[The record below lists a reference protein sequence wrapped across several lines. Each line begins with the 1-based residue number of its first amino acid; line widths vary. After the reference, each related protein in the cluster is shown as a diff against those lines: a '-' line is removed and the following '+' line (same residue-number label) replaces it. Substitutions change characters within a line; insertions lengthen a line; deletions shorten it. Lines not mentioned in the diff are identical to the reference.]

1 LGDPEVESLNAQI
14 FSAQK
19 GDEEAFAFLVEK
31 FQTPVFN
38 LCYRMLG
45 DPAEAEDAAQ
55 ESFWRAFQGLKHY
68 DPKRS
73 FPTWLLSVSAHYCID
88 QIRKRHMVVLPMDI
102 LPEEAAPDPA
112 PSPEISYSRQEEDQ
126 ALHSLLNQLNSQD
139 RAAIILRYW
148 YEFSEVEI
156 ADALSLSVSAVK
168 SRLHR
173 ARLELAKLWQDKQ
186 ESAGKTS
193 PGFPLLENN
202 PQIPDR
208 RCNKEVI

>member
-1 LGDPEVESLNAQI
+1 MGDPEVDLLNEQI
-14 FSAQK
+14 LAAK
-19 GDEEAFAFLVEK
+19 NGKDEAFTFLVEK
-31 FQTPVFN
+31 YQTPVFN

-55 ESFWRAFQGLKHY
+55 ESFWRAFQGLKRY

-73 FPTWLLSVSAHYCID
+73 FPTWLLSVAAHYCID
-88 QIRKRHMVVLPMDI
+88 QIRKRHMVILPMDI

-112 PSPEISYSRQEEDQ
+112 PSPELSYSRQEQDL
-126 ALHSLLNQLNSQD
+126 ALHSLLNRLNSQD

-156 ADALSLSVSAVK
+156 SEALSLSVSAVK

-173 ARLELAKLWQDKQ
+173 ARLELAQLWQDQ
-186 ESAGKTS
+186 QDSTGKS
-193 PGFPLLENN
+193 SLENK
-202 PQIPDR
+202 PQISDC
-208 RCNKEVI
+208 RCTKEVI